1 MTLNTPVIMKV
12 TRVSLTSV
20 CKSPQKSQNNTL
32 DPDYPAQ
39 FHIPAAESD
48 FITEEQRSLSLNMQ
62 FWCLRFL
69 PPRPQNELFLF
80 SPPYC
85 FLVCIVPFIITTMIM
100 VSYNGQNKV
109 LCICTHKITP
119 HSPPFI
125 HRQFRTVK
133 STTDLIP
140 VISSFSSSCLP
151 VTSSVFEKRSN
162 MLLAHNKTHR
172 ACLFA
177 CDALKCLQTMTQ
189 GSV

>member
-1 MTLNTPVIMKV
+1 MTRNTPVLMTV
-12 TRVSLTSV
+12 MAASLTSI

-39 FHIPAAESD
+39 FHIPAAESN
-48 FITEEQRSLSLNMQ
+48 FITEEKISLSQNMQ
-62 FWCLRFL
+62 FWRSRFL

-80 SPPYC
+80 SLPYC
-85 FLVCIVPFIITTMIM
+85 FLVCLDPFIITTMIM

-109 LCICTHKITP
+109 LCICMHKITP
-119 HSPPFI
+119 HSTPFI
-125 HRQFRTVK
+125 HRQFRMVK
-133 STTDLIP
+133 NTMDLIP

-151 VTSSVFEKRSN
+151 VTSSVFEKRTN

-177 CDALKCLQTMTQ
+177 CDAVKCLQTMTQ